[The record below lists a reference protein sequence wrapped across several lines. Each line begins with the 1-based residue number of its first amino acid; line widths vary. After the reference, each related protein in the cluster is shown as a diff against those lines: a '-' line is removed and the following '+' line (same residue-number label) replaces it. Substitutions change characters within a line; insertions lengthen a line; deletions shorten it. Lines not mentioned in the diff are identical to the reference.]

1 LFGKTALAI
10 MNKGDVMME
19 WPGRCNRCKEIILD
33 WAEAGLYGG
42 HWVHKSCYSKD
53 WAEARAKGIELAGLR
68 DPTVRSSQLEWP
80 MLGFLLLF
88 HFGLGFAVIG
98 WLMISQFNDSAG
110 NPILIAGLITPL
122 IGVIGIAL
130 NIVSRRRIE
139 LIRQALDLQG
149 GWKPGR

>member
-1 LFGKTALAI
+1 MMT
-10 MNKGDVMME
+10 ME
-19 WPGRCNRCKEIILD
+19 WPGRCRRCKEVILD
-33 WAEAGLYGG
+33 WAEAGVFDGR
-42 HWVHKSCYSKD
+42 WVHKACYSED
-53 WAEARAKGIELAGLR
+53 WAAARARGVEIEPLR

-80 MLGFLLLF
+80 MLLFLLLF

-98 WLMISQFNDSAG
+98 WLMISQFDDSRG
-110 NPILIAGLITPL
+110 NPILLAGVITPL
-122 IGVIGIAL
+122 IGIIGVAL